1 MARFKL
7 IIFDLDDVLYSEID
21 YVRSGFKAVASSIS
35 DNKYMQKK
43 LFLMMMKLF
52 NNDPKHVFD
61 NLIKIYDLNTDLE
74 TNTKDSLI
82 KIYREHLP
90 KIKLNS
96 KVLTLLKKIKNE
108 SIFMAILS
116 DGRKN
121 SQELK
126 IKSLGL
132 ENIMNKIILTDSL
145 GPRKKFWKPNTYGF
159 KLLLNHFKVEANQ
172 ACYIG
177 DNLNKDFIAPEKL
190 GMITILFKKKNGLYN
205 LKNQNEN
212 QCNFIVNSISELKN
226 LIFD

>member
-21 YVRSGFKAVASSIS
+21 YVKSGFKAVASNIS
-35 DNKYMQKK
+35 ANKHIQKK
-43 LFLMMMKLF
+43 LFFIMMELF
-52 NNDPKHVFD
+52 NKDPKHVFD
-61 NLIKIYDLNTDLE
+61 NLIKIYDLDIDLKIH
-74 TNTKDSLI
+74 TKDNLI
-82 KIYREHLP
+82 KTYHEHLP

-108 SIFMAILS
+108 NIFMTILS

-159 KLLLNHFKVEANQ
+159 KLLLDHFKVEANQ

-190 GMITILFKKKNGLYN
+190 GMVTILFQNKNGLYN

-212 QCNFIVNSISELKN
+212 HCTFIVNSISELKN
-226 LIFD
+226 LLFN